1 MSITLSTEENIRDT
15 VDSLGEVIKYLK
27 RIRIDVSADPA
38 MTSLVES
45 LQENA
50 SSSRTKLRELQDR
63 IRTTH

>member
-63 IRTTH
+63 IKTTH